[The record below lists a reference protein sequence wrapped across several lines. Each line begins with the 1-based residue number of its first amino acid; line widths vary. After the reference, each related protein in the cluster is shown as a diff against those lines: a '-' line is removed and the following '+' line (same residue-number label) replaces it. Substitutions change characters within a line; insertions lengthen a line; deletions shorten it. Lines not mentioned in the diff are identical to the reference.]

1 MWKSCYPGRE
11 VVEIKGKLPVKCT
24 VLLLITVLMSACV
37 TRPSRQREDK
47 VQEFSSPTGDVKL
60 VVSSLSGYRYRNS
73 RYGISFSLSN
83 INRFNFWADDVGG
96 TSREMQFS
104 GGREIV
110 LIDDGHAIAN
120 MAVHI
125 MAKLAPLEMEKMI
138 DEWNKVYHRT
148 YAVLNLNRA
157 VHELIHPNGANI
169 RLVKYID
176 QTPDGSR
183 RMFQVAYLE
192 IPKNRLFVVIASNLR
207 TYGDNTAELLEL
219 IRSVQIF

>member
-1 MWKSCYPGRE
+1 M
-11 VVEIKGKLPVKCT
+11 VEIKGKLPVKCT

-83 INRFNFWADDVGG
+83 PNRFNFWADDVGG

-183 RMFQVAYLE
+183 RMFQVAYVE

>member
-1 MWKSCYPGRE
+1 MKRMAF
-11 VVEIKGKLPVKCT
+11 VNCT
-24 VLLLITVLMSACV
+24 VLILIMVLMSACV

-83 INRFNFWADDVGG
+83 PKRFNFWADDVGG
-96 TSREMQFS
+96 TARETSFS

-125 MAKLAPLEMEKMI
+125 MAKLVPLEMEKMI

-157 VHELIHPNGANI
+157 GHELIHPNGANI

-176 QTPDGSR
+176 QNTDSSR

-192 IPKNRLFVVIASNLR
+192 IPKNRLFVVVASNFR
-207 TYGDNTAELLEL
+207 AYGDNTDEVLEL
-219 IRSVQIF
+219 IKSVQIF